1 MDIFTPNVNVKFN
14 SILDNAVILKESP
27 TEKTVIL
34 WDGLSFVDQQL
45 LNQIVVMIASGSAS
59 YTSPSAGRLVL
70 EFSQD
75 VTATTPTGL
84 SNSGGGGGKATVL
97 FTSDRTL
104 ASPSGLTNNTPGF
117 VYAASLDAD
126 GDNYKLSADSVDSS
140 TIGDLINTLNTTLSA
155 HGITVQLMRGT
166 LQFNSTTYSQLRISE
181 GVNAI
186 FASLA
191 DFQEITYADG
201 TSGSVYTAD
210 LVISGVTHQLSV
222 NGSDAQTW
230 LDLMTAITAQAPV
243 LMDGIGSIVVAMDVV
258 GSGPASTVILE
269 NDNLFRF
276 VNNYSGKIS
285 YPGANSLFDALEKYQ
300 APNGTPAL
308 QYFPHLTVGI
318 DRPLR
323 PLAGTVPKHI
333 NHIYFGGTPADWR
346 YLNDDSV
353 V

>member
-14 SILDNAVILKESP
+14 SILDNAVILKESL

-45 LNQIVVMIASGSAS
+45 LNQIVVTIASGSAS
-59 YTSPSAGRLVL
+59 YTTPSAGRLVL

-84 SNSGGGGGKATVL
+84 ESGGGGGKATVL

-104 ASPSGLTNNTPGF
+104 STPSGLTNNTPDF
-117 VYAASLDAD
+117 VYASSLDAD
-126 GDNYKLSADSVDSS
+126 GDNYKLVADSVNSS
-140 TIGDLINTLNTTLSA
+140 TIGDLINTLNATLSTS
-155 HGITVQLMRGT
+155 GVTVQLLRGAI
-166 LQFNSTTYSQLRISE
+166 QFDSITHSQLRISE

-186 FASLA
+186 FASLT
-191 DFQEITYADG
+191 DFQEIVYFDG
-201 TSGSVYTAD
+201 APGHVYTAD

-230 LDLMTAITAQAPV
+230 LDLMTNITNQAPV
-243 LMDGIGSIVVAMDVV
+243 LMDGLGSIVVAMDIV
-258 GSGPASTVILE
+258 GSGPSSTVILE

-285 YPGANSLFDALEKYQ
+285 YPGADSLFDALKTYQ

-323 PLAGTVPKHI
+323 PIAGTVPKHI
-333 NHIYFGGTPADWR
+333 KHIYFGGTPADWR